1 MSFAVCNVFQPE
13 SMHYQRKSFKSNMD
27 LLFPAK
33 PSERPTLT
41 MSLTDVLNIGD
52 SVTFTCSVTL
62 TSQPAEYREE
72 PVYSWYNRDNLIQG
86 ETGASYVIYNVT
98 KEMINDRFTC
108 RGKDDGAPDNSKS
121 EPSNE
126 ITLEPIRE

>member
-1 MSFAVCNVFQPE
+1 MV
-13 SMHYQRKSFKSNMD
+13 

-41 MSLTDVLNIGD
+41 MSLTDVSLSD

-86 ETGASYVIYNVT
+86 ETGASYIISNVT
-98 KEMINDRFTC
+98 KEMINDRITC
-108 RGKDDGAPDNSKS
+108 RGKDDGAPDNLKS
-121 EPSNE
+121 EQSNQ
-126 ITLEPIRE
+126 ILLHPIRE